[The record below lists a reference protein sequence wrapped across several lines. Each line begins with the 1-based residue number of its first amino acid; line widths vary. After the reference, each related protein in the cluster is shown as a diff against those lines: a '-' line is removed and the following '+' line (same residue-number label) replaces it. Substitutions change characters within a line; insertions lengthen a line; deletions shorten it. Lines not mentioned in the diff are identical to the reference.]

1 MSKESTVNNFFDK
14 FKSSNKTEI
23 TETKIEQER
32 AEEFEKLKES
42 PEVQEIANE
51 IVFEDSNS
59 ILNFGKKVTDDI
71 EKVTAD
77 ILAVNGRT
85 TSKMLPLR

>member
-1 MSKESTVNNFFDK
+1 MSKENTVNNFFDK

-32 AEEFEKLKES
+32 AEEIQKLKET

-59 ILNFGKKVTDDI
+59 ILNFGKK
-71 EKVTAD
+71 
-77 ILAVNGRT
+77 
-85 TSKMLPLR
+85 

>member
-1 MSKESTVNNFFDK
+1 MSKENTVNNFFDK

-32 AEEFEKLKES
+32 AEELQKLKES

-51 IVFEDSNS
+51 IVFED
-59 ILNFGKKVTDDI
+59 
-71 EKVTAD
+71 
-77 ILAVNGRT
+77 
-85 TSKMLPLR
+85 